1 MKTKLFLKLFTSSIF
16 LPCATI
22 PFATSCNSFSLN
34 SILEELKNFFNKDIL
49 EQLKKFLSTEQ
60 LNSILE
66 KIKSIFS
73 GSNGNL
79 ESNNETLD
87 KIRKIFANNVYQTIL
102 NDLNNENYLS
112 LTNDEFNLSN
122 SLQYAWYYQSEYNP
136 TIYKKEFLDNNFVF
150 HQKQNFD
157 NIQKNSHFLTISSSN
172 LYELK
177 EVDYNLNNQWVLYEI
192 LYNDSFE
199 INEKLTPLTPKNN
212 GEIIKIVKKTWNPPI
227 RLLGINKNGEFGLI
241 N

>member
-157 NIQKNSHFLTISSSN
+157 NIQKNSHFLTISSSS